1 MAAESS
7 KELNELASFLRLD
20 SRDDLKQSALEY
32 VVGLTGTEEGR
43 SMLLSEV
50 SLLPLLLDLTT
61 DSQPAVS
68 RDALLAL
75 LNLSAA
81 ENAARKITELDVMP
95 RLVQLLV
102 DPSYRLADTVC
113 MLLANLTRTEP
124 GATAFISAMASDSSC
139 PGLHKLVDIFN
150 QAGYNKN
157 AQFHDLGSVFS
168 NIAQVEQAR
177 RMFIDP
183 NHCLLPRLL
192 PHVHHQRSLVRRG
205 GTVGLLRNITFEV
218 GWPWH
223 GLLLHSV
230 CVLLSCIGK

>member
-20 SRDDLKQSALEY
+20 SRVDLKQSALEY

-50 SLLPLLLDLTT
+50 ALLPLLLDLTT

-75 LNLSAA
+75 LNLSAS

-95 RLVQLLV
+95 RLVQLV
-102 DPSYRLADTVC
+102 ADPNYRLADKVC
-113 MLLANLTRTEP
+113 MLLANLTRSEQ
-124 GATAFISAMASDSSC
+124 GAMAFASAIASDSSC
-139 PGLHKLVDIFN
+139 PSLPKLVDIFN

-157 AQFHDLGSVFS
+157 AQFHHLGSVFS
-168 NIAQVEQAR
+168 NIAQVERAR
-177 RMFIDP
+177 RMFTDTR
-183 NHCLLPRLL
+183 HGLLPRLL
-192 PHVHHQRSLVRRG
+192 PHVHHHQSLVRRG

-218 GWPWH
+218 GWLWH
-223 GLLLHSV
+223 GTVSAL
-230 CVLLSCIGK
+230 CSCTYCLCR